1 MTTSDTT
8 TKDTVTNTDTVSDPN
23 STDTAITDTTAT
35 QTPAPAG
42 PAANP
47 TDPLAPETRV
57 AEALA
62 ETPQPMPMREAPAP
76 HNQHQ
81 RGPIARFFRS
91 LFSHLMF
98 AGVTVAV
105 VLGYLYHAPILRD
118 VGDTVCTDKVLGQW
132 MSAPPGT
139 VLAGRTNS
147 PARAEAQAGIP
158 KPAASAPT
166 PTAPT
171 PSATTSADQA
181 GQAETTAEREPVA
194 TAPAAP
200 AGPASKSAATN
211 IPAALQTTGKKQIAA
226 APQDVSTRLPPA
238 ATSSTEAEPRQR
250 ASAPLPQ
257 SETSTSPPQGGEAGT
272 ASAPEAMAPS
282 SSRAQLLKEWAAA
295 REAFAK
301 GKPEA
306 VSAYLNLA
314 KRFPDVP
321 ELTGELGNIYFQQ
334 GNMEAAAS
342 QYYETAQRLMRLGQ
356 PGPAACL
363 VNVLRNLD
371 ADKAKALDAQTSVPC
386 PVPPAVRN

>member
-47 TDPLAPETRV
+47 TDPPAPETRV

-76 HNQHQ
+76 HNQRQ

-118 VGDTVCTDKVLGQW
+118 VGDTVCADKVLGQW

-211 IPAALQTTGKKQIAA
+211 IPAALLTTEKKQIAA
-226 APQDVSTRLPPA
+226 APQNV
-238 ATSSTEAEPRQR
+238 
-250 ASAPLPQ
+250 SAPLPQ

-371 ADKAKALDAQTSVPC
+371 ADKAKTLDAQTSVPC